1 MLACLA
7 VVSMAKILRSQHFL
21 KHSTGEFSEHNSN
34 FDEELHVN
42 IMCNVGDLDLFSG
55 SWLLS

>member
-1 MLACLA
+1 
-7 VVSMAKILRSQHFL
+7 MAKILRSQHFL
-21 KHSTGEFSEHNSN
+21 RHSAGEFSEHNSN